1 MARPSSRKA
10 QALRDYIEA
19 LTKQFPE
26 VYAKPMQ
33 SSSGIGDYWV
43 RVEVPEPILLDVVD
57 TTSALSYDWRVE
69 RGVDILASV
78 TEVGDNKP
86 PKPYVRDLRE

>member
-1 MARPSSRKA
+1 MARPRSAKA
-10 QALRDYIEA
+10 QALKDYIEA

-26 VYAKPMQ
+26 AHAKPME

-43 RVEVPEPILLDVVD
+43 RVEAPEPILLDVVD
-57 TTSALSYDWRVE
+57 ATSALSYEWRVK

-78 TEVGDNKP
+78 TEVGDKQP
-86 PKPYVRDLRE
+86 PKAFVRDVRE

>member
-1 MARPSSRKA
+1 MARPRSAKA
-10 QALRDYIEA
+10 QALKDYIEA

-33 SSSGIGDYWV
+33 SSSGVGDYWV
-43 RVEVPEPILLDVVD
+43 RVEVPEPMLLDVVD
-57 TTSALSYDWRVE
+57 ATSALSYDWRVE

-78 TEVGDNKP
+78 TGAGDNKP
-86 PKPYVRDLRE
+86 PKAFVRDVRE